1 MKNRK
6 IIIGSRGSKL
16 ALIYAE
22 KAREKILKYSKDF
35 GIEEVIIKEIVTK
48 GDQVQDKRL
57 SEVGGKGLFSK
68 TIEVEL
74 LEKKID
80 IAVHALKDMP
90 SEATK
95 GLLTDCFLERNDP
108 REILISKDNKDLK
121 DLASN
126 SIIGTSSFRREFQ
139 IKKIR
144 DDLNCKL
151 IRGNVDTR
159 IRKLNENLY
168 DAVILS
174 YAGINSLGLNQNI
187 SQIFSTSEIIP
198 CAGQGVIALQ
208 CRNDDEDLIE
218 LLKSVNHQST
228 QNSIKT
234 ERDVLKVLEGDCET
248 AVGVFARINDNKI
261 DIAIHALKDM
271 PSEETEG
278 LLTNCFL
285 ERNDPREIL
294 ISRDKKYLKDLAP
307 NSIIGTS
314 SYRREFQIKKIR
326 KDLECKLIRGNVDTR
341 IKKLNENLYD
351 AIILS
356 YAGINSLGL
365 DQDISQTFSTT
376 ELIPSAGQGVIALQC
391 RSNDEELIE
400 LLKKINHQTTH
411 NSIKAERN
419 VLKVL
424 EGDCET
430 AVGVF
435 ASIDGDKINL
445 EAELFSLD
453 GSKRFYLKLS
463 ENIDKAN
470 ELGIEMG
477 KTLKKISNNSYKK

>member
-22 KAREKILKYSKDF
+22 KAREKILNHSKDF
-35 GIEEVIIKEIVTK
+35 GIEEVIIKEIVTQ
-48 GDQVQDKRL
+48 GDQVHNKRL

-74 LEKKID
+74 LDKKID

-90 SEATK
+90 SEETEK
-95 GLLTDCFLERNDP
+95 LLTDCFLERNDP
-108 REILISKDNKDLK
+108 REILISKDNKHLK

-126 SIIGTSSFRREFQ
+126 SVIGTSSYRREFQ

-144 DDLNCKL
+144 DDLDCKL

-159 IRKLNENLY
+159 IRKLKENLY
-168 DAVILS
+168 DAIILS
-174 YAGINSLGLNQNI
+174 YAGINSLGLSQNI

-208 CRNDDEDLIE
+208 CREND
-218 LLKSVNHQST
+218 K
-228 QNSIKT
+228 
-234 ERDVLKVLEGDCET
+234 
-248 AVGVFARINDNKI
+248 
-261 DIAIHALKDM
+261 
-271 PSEETEG
+271 
-278 LLTNCFL
+278 
-285 ERNDPREIL
+285 
-294 ISRDKKYLKDLAP
+294 
-307 NSIIGTS
+307 
-314 SYRREFQIKKIR
+314 
-326 KDLECKLIRGNVDTR
+326 
-341 IKKLNENLYD
+341 
-351 AIILS
+351 
-356 YAGINSLGL
+356 
-365 DQDISQTFSTT
+365 
-376 ELIPSAGQGVIALQC
+376 ELIQ
-391 RSNDEELIE
+391 
-400 LLKKINHQTTH
+400 LLKKVNHESTH

-435 ASIDGDKINL
+435 ASIDGDRINL
-445 EAELFSLD
+445 EAELFSMD
-453 GSKRFYLKLS
+453 GSKRFYLKSS
-463 ENIDKAN
+463 ENIDKAG

-477 KTLKKISNNSYKK
+477 KALKKMSNNSYKK

>member
-35 GIEEVIIKEIVTK
+35 GVEEVIIKEIITK

-90 SEATK
+90 SEETE

-108 REILISKDNKDLK
+108 REILISKDNIHLK

-144 DDLNCKL
+144 DDLGCKL

-168 DAVILS
+168 DAIILS
-174 YAGINSLGLNQNI
+174 YAGINALGLNQNI
-187 SQIFSTSEIIP
+187 SQTFSISEIIP

-208 CRNDDEDLIE
+208 CRNNDEDLIE
-218 LLKSVNHQST
+218 LLKKVDHQST
-228 QNSIKT
+228 
-234 ERDVLKVLEGDCET
+234 
-248 AVGVFARINDNKI
+248 
-261 DIAIHALKDM
+261 H
-271 PSEETEG
+271 
-278 LLTNCFL
+278 
-285 ERNDPREIL
+285 
-294 ISRDKKYLKDLAP
+294 
-307 NSIIGTS
+307 
-314 SYRREFQIKKIR
+314 
-326 KDLECKLIRGNVDTR
+326 
-341 IKKLNENLYD
+341 
-351 AIILS
+351 
-356 YAGINSLGL
+356 
-365 DQDISQTFSTT
+365 
-376 ELIPSAGQGVIALQC
+376 SA
-391 RSNDEELIE
+391 
-400 LLKKINHQTTH
+400 
-411 NSIKAERN
+411 IKAERN

-430 AVGVF
+430 AVGAF
-435 ASIDGDKINL
+435 ANIEENKINL
-445 EAELFSLD
+445 EVELFSLD
-453 GSKRFYLKLS
+453 GTKRFHLKSS
-463 ENIDKAN
+463 ESIDKAE

-477 KTLKKISNNSYKK
+477 KTLKKMSNNSYKK